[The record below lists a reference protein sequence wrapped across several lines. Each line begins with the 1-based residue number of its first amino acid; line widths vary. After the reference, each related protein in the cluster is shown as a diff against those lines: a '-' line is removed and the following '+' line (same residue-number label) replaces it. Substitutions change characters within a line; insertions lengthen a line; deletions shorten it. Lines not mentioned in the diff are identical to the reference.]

1 MVEASRNRIMP
12 LADGFDAA
20 EREDWLALV
29 DKTLKGAPF
38 EKTLTRKLREG
49 IVTQPIYS
57 EADRPDVMPPPLDG
71 VRAAARVRDGW
82 NIRQLHAYPEPEET
96 NRLIRDELA
105 RGVDE
110 VTIRLDDP
118 DGEIGV
124 IIRTLDDV
132 DRTLAGVDLSAVPV
146 HLAPGADF
154 AGAAGLMRALEARRG
169 EISIGGLGVDPLGAL
184 ARTGALPGS
193 IEGALAAL
201 ATIAGEA
208 SGGRSR
214 AVSVDTST
222 YHEAGADEA
231 DDLAIMLAT
240 GVAYLRS
247 MEGVGLDLASA
258 LGQIEVSMA
267 VGVDVFPAIAKL
279 RAARRLWARIAE
291 ASGANSADQILHLHV
306 VTARNAISTRDAWIN
321 MLRATVSCFAGAV
334 GGADGITVLPYGEAV
349 GLPDGFAR
357 RIARN
362 TQLVLKEESS
372 LARVLDPAAGSYYVE
387 TLTDALAQEAWVRFQ
402 AIEAAGGMVE
412 WLVSGR
418 LSERLAEGWTARE
431 LDIARRREPLT
442 GISEFPNIAEKSVD
456 VIEVDIETL
465 RAGPTGDLM
474 DLSIAGVAGEPARI
488 DPPTRHRLAEGFET
502 LRQQSDAVLAKRGAR
517 PKAMLANLGT
527 AADYTARS
535 TFAKNYLEAGGIET
549 VAVEASPESVAEAF
563 AASGAGL
570 AVICSSD
577 TLYDNQAEPVA
588 RALRDA
594 GALSVVLAGRP
605 GAREER
611 FRAAGIERFVY
622 MGDDTLATLR
632 GLVALLGGVETCRRY
647 RTSPRFH

>member
-1 MVEASRNRIMP
+1 M
-12 LADGFDAA
+12 
-20 EREDWLALV
+20 
-29 DKTLKGAPF
+29 
-38 EKTLTRKLREG
+38 
-49 IVTQPIYS
+49 
-57 EADRPDVMPPPLDG
+57 
-71 VRAAARVRDGW
+71 
-82 NIRQLHAYPEPEET
+82 
-96 NRLIRDELA
+96 
-105 RGVDE
+105 
-110 VTIRLDDP
+110 
-118 DGEIGV
+118 
-124 IIRTLDDV
+124 
-132 DRTLAGVDLSAVPV
+132 
-146 HLAPGADF
+146 
-154 AGAAGLMRALEARRG
+154 
-169 EISIGGLGVDPLGAL
+169 
-184 ARTGALPGS
+184 
-193 IEGALAAL
+193 
-201 ATIAGEA
+201 
-208 SGGRSR
+208 GGRR
-214 AVSVDTST
+214 
-222 YHEAGADEA
+222 ERCGA
-231 DDLAIMLAT
+231 
-240 GVAYLRS
+240 S
-247 MEGVGLDLASA
+247 H
-258 LGQIEVSMA
+258 
-267 VGVDVFPAIAKL
+267 
-279 RAARRLWARIAE
+279 ARRL
-291 ASGANSADQILHLHV
+291 
-306 VTARNAISTRDAWIN
+306 
-321 MLRATVSCFAGAV
+321 
-334 GGADGITVLPYGEAV
+334 
-349 GLPDGFAR
+349 
-357 RIARN
+357 ARN
-362 TQLVLKEESS
+362 TQRVLKEESS

-442 GISEFPNIAEKSVD
+442 GISEFPNITEKSVD
-456 VIEVDIETL
+456 IIEVDIEAL
-465 RAGPTGDLM
+465 RAGPVGDLT

-502 LRQQSDAVLAKRGAR
+502 LREQSDAVLAKRGAR

-549 VAVEASPESVAEAF
+549 VAVDASPESVAEAF

-632 GLVALLGGVETCRRY
+632 GLVALLGGVET
-647 RTSPRFH
+647 

>member
-38 EKTLTRKLREG
+38 EKALTRKLREG

-57 EADRPDVMPPPLDG
+57 EADRPNVMPPPLDG

-124 IIRTLDDV
+124 IIRTLDDL

-247 MEGVGLDLASA
+247 MEGAGLDLASA

-632 GLVALLGGVETCRRY
+632 GLVALLGGVET
-647 RTSPRFH
+647 

>member
-1 MVEASRNRIMP
+1 MP

-124 IIRTLDDV
+124 IIRTLDDL

-279 RAARRLWARIAE
+279 RAARRLWARVAE

-632 GLVALLGGVETCRRY
+632 GLVALLGGVET
-647 RTSPRFH
+647 